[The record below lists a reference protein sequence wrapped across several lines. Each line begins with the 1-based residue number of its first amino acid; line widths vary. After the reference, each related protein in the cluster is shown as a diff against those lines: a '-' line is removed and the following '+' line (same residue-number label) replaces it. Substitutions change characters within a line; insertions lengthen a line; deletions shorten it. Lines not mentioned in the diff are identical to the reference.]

1 MCQPQRIPL
10 DMPSRFLHVQVDQLL
25 DGRAALTGPQ
35 AVHMVCI
42 EHPGALLYPLDP
54 EDCLEAAKAVECMA
68 NTPAAVVPCSFAEG
82 SETGSEDSAAEVV

>member
-1 MCQPQRIPL
+1 
-10 DMPSRFLHVQVDQLL
+10 
-25 DGRAALTGPQ
+25 
-35 AVHMVCI
+35 MVCI